1 MKPDNV
7 TCVQRVRFFFYFY
20 EKREW
25 LKGETPPLNKLLKE
39 KKVVPQA
46 IRELREFLNIRLDR
60 IATMMDTLLNAHNNW
75 AITGKADKI
84 IMETQTFDFN
94 EALKVLKDNGFN
106 DDEYILEVE
115 YDRKWGL
122 L

>member
-1 MKPDNV
+1 MDAKND
-7 TCVQRVRFFFYFY
+7 TCIQRVRFLFHFY

-25 LKGETPPLNKLLKE
+25 QEGETPPLNGILRGKNLE
-39 KKVVPQA
+39 PQA
-46 IRELREFLNIRLDR
+46 VRALRDFLNIRLDR
-60 IATMMDTLLNAHNNW
+60 IARMMDLLLDAHNNW
-75 AITGKADKI
+75 AITGKADKV

-94 EALKVLKDNGFN
+94 EALKVLKKNDFQ
-106 DDEYILEVE
+106 DDEFILEVE